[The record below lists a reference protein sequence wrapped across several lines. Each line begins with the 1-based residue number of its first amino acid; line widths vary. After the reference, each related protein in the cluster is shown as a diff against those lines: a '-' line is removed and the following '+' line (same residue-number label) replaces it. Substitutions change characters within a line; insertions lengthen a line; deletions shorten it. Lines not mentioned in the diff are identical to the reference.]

1 MRAEL
6 GADWG
11 GSGAA
16 STEVWR
22 VEFAHADQNW
32 NVSLG
37 HASQTG
43 ASLWADEAGVVS
55 PLLITDHDGRIDS
68 WSLQTSLTPDGSW
81 WPTLALR
88 GELYTMDGRI
98 AARMDGDTPFVPV
111 ASGGRAEGHRVELGL
126 TLARLGT
133 LLELTYEGVED
144 LSASGELLGGASSLT
159 RRGVN
164 LRQRLG
170 MIEWYGTNCYL
181 LVGIVEQDARLAS
194 TPVELDASRVAY
206 FDLRRVSGGLAVA
219 F

>member
-1 MRAEL
+1 MALVR
-6 GADWG
+6 G
-11 GSGAA
+11 GGAA
-16 STEVWR
+16 PSSGVWR
-22 VEFAHADQNW
+22 VEIAHADENW
-32 NVSLG
+32 NVSLA

-43 ASLWADEAGVVS
+43 ASMWEDEAGIS
-55 PLLITDHDGRIDS
+55 NPLLMTDHDGRMDT
-68 WSLQTSLTPDGSW
+68 WSFQTSLSPDGSW

-88 GELYTMDGRI
+88 GELYTIDGRV
-98 AARMDGDTPFVPV
+98 AARMAGDTPFVPV
-111 ASGGRAEGHRVELGL
+111 AQAGRAEGHRIELGL

-133 LLELTYEGVED
+133 LLELTWEGVED
-144 LSASGELLGGASSLT
+144 LDGSGELLGGAGSLT

-181 LVGIVEQDARLAS
+181 LVGIVEQDARLPS
-194 TPVELDASRVAY
+194 TTVDMDPSRLAF